1 MRSGPRPAPRV
12 NSPSPTFLGSSS
24 RFPSDRYVARS
35 LRSCARRIPP
45 DPTQTPL
52 RASAND
58 DVDVRGKFWWQKN
71 PPVGSEDALDPAL
84 KPNNGDGPQSILKSP
99 GKPKSPG
106 RMTRAE
112 RHAAG
117 MERAMKELERVAAHN
132 PELRDA
138 LALIRRGPDGA
149 ITVGSL
155 RRAEAALRERYAAA
169 AERKKAE
176 AEAERRAK
184 EDEAE
189 IERLKAELASGSPG
203 SAASTPR
210 RMNPPE
216 PSKRTQVGDRVTGS
230 CVTLP
235 GGGSYKV
242 RLQLQASPCG
252 TAISLMS
259 GSWEVSCAS
268 ENSDF

>member
-155 RRAEAALRERYAAA
+155 RRAEAGELMEQVAAL
-169 AERKKAE
+169 E
-176 AEAERRAK
+176 A
-184 EDEAE
+184 
-189 IERLKAELASGSPG
+189 RLHQTDTDK
-203 SAASTPR
+203 
-210 RMNPPE
+210 
-216 PSKRTQVGDRVTGS
+216 VVS
-230 CVTLP
+230 CVVCRVLVACV
-235 GGGSYKV
+235 G
-242 RLQLQASPCG
+242 QLLAL
-252 TAISLMS
+252 I
-259 GSWEVSCAS
+259 
-268 ENSDF
+268 DD

>member
-35 LRSCARRIPP
+35 LRRRARRIPP

-52 RASAND
+52 RASPND
-58 DVDVRGKFWWQKN
+58 DVHVRGKFWWQKN

-132 PELRDA
+132 PELADA
-138 LALIRRGPDGA
+138 LALIHRGPDGA
-149 ITVGSL
+149 ITVD
-155 RRAEAALRERYAAA
+155 
-169 AERKKAE
+169 RK
-176 AEAERRAK
+176 
-184 EDEAE
+184 
-189 IERLKAELASGSPG
+189 S
-203 SAASTPR
+203 
-210 RMNPPE
+210 
-216 PSKRTQVGDRVTGS
+216 VV
-230 CVTLP
+230 
-235 GGGSYKV
+235 
-242 RLQLQASPCG
+242 
-252 TAISLMS
+252 
-259 GSWEVSCAS
+259 
-268 ENSDF
+268 